1 MGTLVKKTPRGE
13 IWDLTMP
20 EYIAR
25 DDYWSNSILK
35 HMSRSASHMKYRM
48 DNPKDPSEQMK
59 LGTAYH
65 VATLQPDKW
74 DDEIIVLPL
83 DFNARRKADREL
95 RDSLQEE
102 HPQKTIITA
111 EQEEKARIMAYNTRT
126 HPQAGELLSKGVAE
140 QSYFTKL
147 LDIPVKCRVD
157 WMPEGFN
164 SIVELKSVADARE
177 SFFHRQ
183 VYTLRYFQ
191 AAAFYL
197 RIVQEVTGNYNMIDY
212 VWIACENDEVHD
224 LIVYGAMEETLDM
237 GRVAFEKALE
247 QLEECL
253 ALNQWHG
260 YTRIARRL
268 DLRGWMKKEE
278 GYYDG

>member
-1 MGTLVKKTPRGE
+1 MAALIKKTPTGE
-13 IWDLTMP
+13 IWDMTMP

-25 DDYWSNSILK
+25 SDHWSNSILK
-35 HMSRSASHMKYRM
+35 HMNRSPKHMKYQM

-74 DDEIIVLPL
+74 DDEIIVLPA

-95 RDSLQEE
+95 REDLMEK
-102 HPQKTIITA
+102 HPEKTIITA
-111 EQEEKARIMAYNTRT
+111 EQEEKAQIMAYNTRT
-126 HPQAGELLSKGVAE
+126 HPEARELLASGVAE
-140 QSYFTKL
+140 QSYFTTL
-147 LDIPVKCRVD
+147 HDVPVKCRVD
-157 WMPEGFN
+157 WMPEGYN
-164 SIVELKSVADARE
+164 AIVELKSVADARE
-177 SFFHRQ
+177 GFFHRQ

-197 RIVQEVTGNYNMIDY
+197 RIVQEVTGNYNLIDY

-237 GRVAFEKALE
+237 GRVAYEKALE
-247 QLEECL
+247 SLSECL
-253 ALNQWHG
+253 ALDQWGG
-260 YTRIARRL
+260 YTRISRRL

-278 GYYDG
+278 GYYE